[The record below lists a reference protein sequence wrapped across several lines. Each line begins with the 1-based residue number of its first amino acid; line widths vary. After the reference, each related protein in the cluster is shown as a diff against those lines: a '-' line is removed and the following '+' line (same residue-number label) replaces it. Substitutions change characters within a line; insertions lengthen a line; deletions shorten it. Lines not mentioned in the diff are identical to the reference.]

1 MTLQW
6 TLVAYFLY
14 GEIGLVVLL
23 CIPKISARRWNRI
36 FNSSLLNWIAGYAT
50 FYFFAFV
57 AVLVL
62 FFADAINQIQKHPG
76 REAMDG
82 KTGPAHLHEQTL
94 DSMIR
99 FRAQRNFYISGM
111 ALLLVVV
118 LQRMITSLCR
128 EARLEASHEAAIKQA
143 TSASDQAQK
152 LMEENEKLRAD
163 KLDKEEGKKGGETE
177 DVEKDEIDGEK
188 LRNELERL
196 KEENAKLKSDAE
208 ASRKQAKGVSTEY
221 DRLMSEHSILQ
232 KKLQDVEGNEE
243 SKKDQ

>member
-14 GEIGLVVLL
+14 GEIGLVALL

-36 FNSSLLNWIAGYAT
+36 FNSSLLNWYAT

-76 REAMDG
+76 REAMEG
-82 KTGPAHLHEQTL
+82 KTGPTHLHEQTL
-94 DSMIR
+94 DSIIR

-111 ALLLVVV
+111 ALLLIVV

-128 EARLEASHEAAIKQA
+128 EARREASHEAAIKQA

-152 LMEENEKLRAD
+152 LMEEDEKLRAD
-163 KLDKEEGKKGGETE
+163 ELEKEEGKKGGETE

-196 KEENAKLKSDAE
+196 KEKNATLKSDAE

-232 KKLQDVEGNEE
+232 EKLQDVEGNEE